1 MSLSSSSTPS
11 SEKDSQKDSA
21 NHNGMVISL
30 ASKRRYIAPQQQL
43 ENYGANS
50 FRKPTTT
57 SSSSLSSSSSA
68 AAAAAEAMPRS
79 VDDVSCSE
87 LVGISICGWDVTT
100 SQGPIGNH
108 LWFESTTDTLEQSAQ
123 YNRDGDGDSNKIEN
137 LDTSGRKIV
146 LPEMVFPHA
155 HVYVGRYSQ
164 QSSDGSSSSSSYK
177 SDVGGCKTGQ
187 DEGPFITWDAVHAL
201 REWSEAHQQIP
212 LPSHQ
217 KKKGRQKLQ
226 QQQQDDIDDA
236 GGGGDTMSSLSS
248 SFRGVSVLESS
259 DAYLWKRKLRS
270 GRIDS
275 PTPPRSSSTPP
286 PSSFPSSS
294 APAAATSVAI
304 AAIENTTFHYDWT
317 YSTPFVGSIATGGTI
332 STRSND
338 EGRSKQIA
346 KDGPRSIGWCS
357 LERSGMDMSLL
368 TDQSVPILY
377 YDQVDLYEDDLH
389 DNGFVSYGVK
399 VRVMPSC
406 IYILAR
412 LFLRVDNVLVRVRD
426 ARWLVDFQ
434 EQCIFRDVTWREAYW
449 DRLGQLQL
457 PTQVKSWTA
466 PAERQTQ
473 QNHHHSS
480 SSATAAGGDGSGS
493 GGRELHAFQSLLNKL
508 PLVKPTDM
516 PSDLPLHAVW
526 NYKG

>member
-11 SEKDSQKDSA
+11 SEKDSQKVRV
-21 NHNGMVISL
+21 NRNGMISL

-43 ENYGANS
+43 ENYGAKGVL
-50 FRKPTTT
+50 RKPT
-57 SSSSLSSSSSA
+57 SSPSSSSSSA
-68 AAAAAEAMPRS
+68 AEAMHPS
-79 VDDVSCSE
+79 VEDVSCSE

-100 SQGPIGNH
+100 SQGPIGDH

-123 YNRDGDGDSNKIEN
+123 YDSNKIEN
-137 LDTSGRKIV
+137 IDANGRKIV

-155 HVYVGRYSQ
+155 HVFVGRYSQ
-164 QSSDGSSSSSSYK
+164 QSSDGSSNNDDK
-177 SDVGGCKTGQ
+177 SDVGGCMTER
-187 DEGPFITWDAVHAL
+187 DEGTFITWDAVHAL

-270 GRIDS
+270 GSTDS
-275 PTPPRSSSTPP
+275 PTPPRSSSTPS
-286 PSSFPSSS
+286 SSFLPS
-294 APAAATSVAI
+294 AAADSVAI

-317 YSTPFVGSIATGGTI
+317 YSTPFVGSIATGGSI

-338 EGRSKQIA
+338 SGRSDQIA
-346 KDGPRSIGWCS
+346 KDGPRSFGWCS

-389 DNGFVSYGVK
+389 DNGFISYGVK
-399 VRVMPSC
+399 VRVMPRC
-406 IYILAR
+406 IYVLAR

-473 QNHHHSS
+473 QNHHQSS
-480 SSATAAGGDGSGS
+480 SSATAGGGGGSGS

-508 PLVKPTDM
+508 PVVEPKDM

-526 NYKG
+526 NYKV